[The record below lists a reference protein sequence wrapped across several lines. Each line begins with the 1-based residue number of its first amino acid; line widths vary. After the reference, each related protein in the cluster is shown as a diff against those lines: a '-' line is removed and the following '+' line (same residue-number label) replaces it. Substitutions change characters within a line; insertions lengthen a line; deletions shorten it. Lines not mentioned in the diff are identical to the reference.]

1 MRQNMLSL
9 RNHPGFKPL
18 ASAIKPK
25 LFSRQ
30 CLCRLGCALLIL
42 LCLWGC
48 GEKPLTWQW
57 SDPSAVAPANT
68 QPVAQS
74 GQSPML
80 LLSANNWPMT
90 APVFRQVKR
99 DFYDCKGLVGDW
111 FETLLLAEMN
121 FLANESGLKN
131 LSSAVCLVQIDRLLK
146 PDEGRFMVHFYS
158 NATELSECA
167 MKHRCQLARNVSL
180 VLKNNAVYRSYF
192 LSDFQREKYQQHCIT
207 PDGKWHPQ
215 TTCYELP

>member
-1 MRQNMLSL
+1 MLFL
-9 RNHPGFKPL
+9 QNHPGLKPPPGVSKLNSMSL
-18 ASAIKPK
+18 AS
-25 LFSRQ
+25 
-30 CLCRLGCALLIL
+30 CGRLGLTLMLL

-48 GEKPLTWQW
+48 REKPLTWPW
-57 SDPSAVAPANT
+57 SDEAAVAPANT
-68 QPVAQS
+68 PPVAQS
-74 GQSPML
+74 GESPML
-80 LLSANNWPMT
+80 LLSADNWPMT

-131 LSSAVCLVQIDRLLK
+131 LPSAVCLVQIDRQLK
-146 PDEGRFMVHFYS
+146 PNEGRFVVHFYA

-180 VLKNNAVYRSYF
+180 VLKNQAVYRSYF
-192 LSDFQREKYQQHCIT
+192 LSDFEREKYQQHCIT
-207 PDGKWHPQ
+207 PDGKWHPK
-215 TTCYELP
+215 TTCYDLT

>member
-1 MRQNMLSL
+1 MPFLRNLTDLAGQALTRRSNLLSL
-9 RNHPGFKPL
+9 RWCGQLGL
-18 ASAIKPK
+18 A
-25 LFSRQ
+25 LM
-30 CLCRLGCALLIL
+30 LLL
-42 LCLWGC
+42 TLWGC
-48 GEKPLTWQW
+48 GEKFLTWPWTDQATA
-57 SDPSAVAPANT
+57 SPTNT
-68 QPVAQS
+68 PPVAQS

-80 LLSANNWPMT
+80 LLSADNWPMT
-90 APVFRQVKR
+90 APIFRQVKR
-99 DFYDCKGLVGDW
+99 DFYECKGLVGDW

-131 LSSAVCLVQIDRLLK
+131 LPSAVCLVQIDRLLK
-146 PDEGRFMVHFYS
+146 PDEGRFMVHFYA